1 MFGDKGRPVRLVA
14 LKSIMSTKMIKRT
27 LIRDHTI
34 HVIALFNKIEI
45 LRIETDRD
53 K

>member
-1 MFGDKGRPVRLVA
+1 MFGDKGRLVRLVA

-45 LRIETDRD
+45 LRTETDGD

>member
-1 MFGDKGRPVRLVA
+1 MFGDKGRPIRLIA

-27 LIRDHTI
+27 LVRDHTI